1 LAAKDLR
8 PVLFQ
13 ETPMMKIRSKSW
25 RRVLAV
31 AVLIGSLSRVA
42 TATGKE
48 IDLVENGTSA
58 YAIVIAADAPRPVR
72 TAAEEL
78 QRYIRE
84 ISGAVLP
91 ITAAASQPTVIS
103 IRLADASERSL
114 AGQGEDAYLMRSEDE
129 KIVLVGNC
137 PRSALYA
144 AYAFLERHLG
154 CAWCVPGDDTVP
166 QRRTIRLR
174 PFDDMTAAPAFSMR
188 QIILY
193 PYNAAL
199 LTKNNIPHTD
209 WLTKNRMNWAHP
221 APNSPYVWERTRSRE
236 VFVPEVEKRGLLLE
250 VGGHTFNTWV
260 PKDRYAASHP
270 EYFALLAD
278 GTRATDGTHKAGL
291 CLSQP
296 GVLKTVTEN
305 MIRWLDENPEV
316 DAVDLWHNDSYT
328 CCGCPN
334 CTGSGLAGQAAN
346 AAYTRTYIR
355 FANAVA
361 EEVAKRYPRV
371 LINYLAYAHT
381 LDCPPDAPRLR
392 DNILLGL
399 CLFPR
404 PGQRTMRPIETSP
417 QKLDTRL
424 RQQLALWPKL
434 AKHFYVY
441 EYYTVGQEYK
451 KWSMVSMMC
460 QDIQYFHRLGIR
472 GISSDQ
478 WGPGWY
484 PLNMYAFA
492 RLTWN
497 PDLSPETIIGDFCRG
512 YYGVASGP
520 MSAYWNL
527 LEEGLRESW
536 QTDKPIDW
544 RDAPRLELV
553 KKALASA
560 DSDQVK
566 RRVRETAAL
575 HQLAVP

>member
-1 LAAKDLR
+1 
-8 PVLFQ
+8 
-13 ETPMMKIRSKSW
+13 MKKRSKSW
-25 RRVLAV
+25 RGSSA
-31 AVLIGSLSRVA
+31 ATVLIGSLTMA
-42 TATGKE
+42 AAATGKE
-48 IDLVENGTSA
+48 IDLVENGSSA
-58 YAIVIAADAPRPVR
+58 YAIVIADDAPRAVR

-78 QRYIRE
+78 QRYVRE

-91 ITAAASQPTVIS
+91 IASAAAKPTVIS
-103 IRLADASERSL
+103 LRLANASDRSL
-114 AGQGEDAYLMRSEDE
+114 TGQGEDAYLMRSEGE

-144 AYAFLERHLG
+144 VYGFLEKHLG

-166 QRRTIRLR
+166 RHGTIRLR
-174 PFDDMTAAPAFSMR
+174 PFDDTVAAPAFAMR

-209 WLTKNRMNWAHP
+209 WLTKNRLNWAHP
-221 APNSPYVWERTRSRE
+221 APNAPYVWERTKSRE
-236 VFVPEVEKRGLLLE
+236 AFLPEVEKRGLLLE

-260 PKDRYAASHP
+260 PRDRYAASHP

-278 GTRATDGTHKAGL
+278 GTRAADGTHNGGL

-296 GVLKTVTEN
+296 EVLKTVVEN
-305 MIRWLDENPEV
+305 MGRWLDENPEV

-328 CCGCPN
+328 YCACPN
-334 CTGSGLAGQAAN
+334 CTGPGLTGPAAN

-361 EEVAKRYPRV
+361 EEVAKRHPRV
-371 LINYLAYAHT
+371 LINFLAYAHT

-392 DNILLGL
+392 NNILLGL

-417 QKLDTRL
+417 QKLDARL
-424 RQQLALWPKL
+424 RQQLALWPQL

-451 KWSMVSMMC
+451 KWSMVSMMRK
-460 QDIQYFHRLGIR
+460 DLQYFHRLGIR

-492 RLTWN
+492 RLAWN
-497 PDLSPETIIGDFCRG
+497 PHLSPEAIIEDFCRG
-512 YYGVASGP
+512 YYGAASGT
-520 MSAYWNL
+520 MIAYWNL

-536 QTDKPIDW
+536 QTDKPVDW
-544 RDAPRLELV
+544 RDAQRLELV
-553 KKALASA
+553 KKAFASA

-566 RRVRETAAL
+566 RRIRETAAL
-575 HQLAVP
+575 HELTIP